1 MLQQIIE
8 LSLRESEQSKD
19 MVRQQELHNQIL
31 LEKSKIEAENQIALK
46 KKEEEMDEL
55 RKQLAEAQKK

>member
-8 LSLRESEQSKD
+8 LSLREAEQSKD
-19 MVRQQELHNQIL
+19 KVRQQELHNQIL